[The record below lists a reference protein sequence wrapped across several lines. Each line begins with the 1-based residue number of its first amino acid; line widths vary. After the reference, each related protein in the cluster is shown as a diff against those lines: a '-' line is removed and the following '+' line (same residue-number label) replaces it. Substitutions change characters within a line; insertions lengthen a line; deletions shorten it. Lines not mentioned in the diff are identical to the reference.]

1 MKTSVTRLVITCIV
15 TGGLLLSAS
24 LSLQAKKMEFP
35 EKDPAI
41 SFDVPDGWTSET
53 GPDGR
58 MYFTA
63 PDGFKFGIVASPGV
77 KSAED
82 AKALVPT
89 ILKSMCDAM
98 KCEGYK
104 MEDEHTAD
112 MGKMW
117 LTAREATGK
126 VDGNEMSMNAV
137 VFSLSPGKYF
147 SIVGAATKEIDAAH
161 GQDMNAV
168 LKSIAAVD

>member
-1 MKTSVTRLVITCIV
+1 MKTSVTRLVVTCIV

-24 LSLQAKKMEFP
+24 LQAKKIEFP

-77 KSAED
+77 KTAED
-82 AKALVPT
+82 AKGLVPT

-104 MEDEHTAD
+104 MEDPHTAD
-112 MGKMW
+112 VGKMW
-117 LTAREATGK
+117 LTAGEAHGK
-126 VDGNEMSMNAV
+126 VDGNEMSLNAV

-147 SIVGAATKEIDAAH
+147 SIVGAATKAIDEAH
-161 GQDMNAV
+161 GKDMNAV